1 MVSYA
6 VARRARE
13 VGIRVALGAGSREVM
28 ALMARANLTVV
39 AAGILLGFGGA
50 LVAGRLIRGLIP
62 GVSPADPLSLGGG
75 ALCLFLVAFLAIL
88 VPARRAT
95 RVDPLEAMRVE

>member
-1 MVSYA
+1 MVSYT

-13 VGIRVALGAGSREVM
+13 VGIRVALGAGSREVL

-39 AAGILLGFGGA
+39 VAGILLGIGGA

-62 GVSPADPLSLGGG
+62 GVNPADPLSLGGG
-75 ALCLFLVAFLAIL
+75 ALCLFLVACLAVL